1 MVCGRDQG
9 ECRGHRPPR
18 VIVTVLVLTLFGVIR
33 ETAAEDLWYNQPRIS
48 VGTFYND
55 NIGLNTSNVESSAGV
70 EGTASIRAGRRTETT
85 DLSLAGAVRARN
97 YVDASNYNAT
107 DFLFN
112 AYSAYQRD
120 QDRFGLDGTFDYL
133 STLESEVSTTGNLA
147 PDNRQLRWSIA
158 PSWSRPLTERA
169 DIEVQARY
177 VDSSYQK
184 TTTGLQDY
192 WNLGGWVLGTYQ
204 WSEITQ
210 ATARLTYDHY
220 EYRNIENQ
228 SDTLGLSGGVRHQ
241 FTETLSGLAEL
252 GARYSQSEWSNQLGS
267 FDGSSVG
274 PLANLQLDWRRETG
288 TFSAQLG
295 RWLTP
300 SGDGLLD
307 TTRLLI
313 DATERLSERC
323 SIRGGVQAYRN
334 RGDEQGLG
342 YSTYRGRDYAAATL
356 GFTYRLTPD
365 WRLDGT
371 YRFAW
376 QEYDGADDAATQN
389 AVYLNV
395 SYTWPRE
402 LPPIY
407 TGTR

>member
-1 MVCGRDQG
+1 MSFNANGRA
-9 ECRGHRPPR
+9 HRRCPLPAR
-18 VIVTVLVLTLFGVIR
+18 CAAVLALALGAGSTNTL
-33 ETAAEDLWYNQPRIS
+33 AEDLWYNQPRVS

-55 NIGLNTSNVESSAGV
+55 NVGLSTSNIESSAGV

-85 DLSLAGAVRARN
+85 DLALAGAVRARN
-97 YVDASNYNAT
+97 YFDASNYNAT

-120 QDRFGLDGTFDYL
+120 QDRFALDGSFDYL
-133 STLESEVSTTGNLA
+133 STVESEVSTTGNFA
-147 PDNRQLRWSIA
+147 PNNRQTRWSLT

-169 DIEVQARY
+169 NIEVVARY
-177 VDSSYQK
+177 LDSSYK
-184 TTTGLQDY
+184 ETISGLQDY
-192 WNLGGWVLGTYQ
+192 WNLGGWVLGSYQ
-204 WSEITQ
+204 WSEVTD
-210 ATARLTYDHY
+210 ATLRATFDHY
-220 EYRNIENQ
+220 EYRNIDNQ
-228 SDTLGLSGGVRHQ
+228 SDSLGLSGGVRHQ
-241 FTETLSGLAEL
+241 FSETLSGLVEL

-267 FDGSSVG
+267 FDGSSAG
-274 PLANLQLDWRRETG
+274 PLANLQIDWRRETG
-288 TFSAQLG
+288 TVSAQLG

-307 TTRLLI
+307 TTRLQI
-313 DATERLSERC
+313 DATERLSERW
-323 SIRGGVQAYRN
+323 SLRGGVQAYRN
-334 RGDEQGLG
+334 RGDEEGLG
-342 YSTYRGRDYAAATL
+342 YSTYRDRDYAAATL
-356 GFTYRLTPD
+356 GFSYRLTPD

-376 QEYDGADDAATQN
+376 QEYDGADDSATQN